1 MDNETQNTAMGGH
14 EASDAASDSSAASAA
29 TEAPTMA
36 ELLSQSPVPCS
47 VCDWIACMRKA
58 GIALTYS
65 LEKRHIPDMS
75 RPDNTSC
82 GGSASSG
89 KAPVG
94 SIDTMTAS
102 GTCRIRYFDLIL
114 GSMAILSACAL
125 IKCCCSMKRKMF

>member
-1 MDNETQNTAMGGH
+1 MDNETKSTAMGGH
-14 EASDAASDSSAASAA
+14 AASDAASDSSAASAA

-36 ELLSQSPVPCS
+36 ELLSQSPVPFS

-82 GGSASSG
+82 
-89 KAPVG
+89 G